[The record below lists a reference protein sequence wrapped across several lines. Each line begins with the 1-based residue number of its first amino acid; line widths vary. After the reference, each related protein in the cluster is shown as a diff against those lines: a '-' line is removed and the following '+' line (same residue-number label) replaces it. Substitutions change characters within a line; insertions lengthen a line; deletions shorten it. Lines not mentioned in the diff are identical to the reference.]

1 MTEHIL
7 TIRNSEIIRKVE
19 ERTFKFGKAR
29 DNGNADKLINN
40 VKLTDMPYD
49 RSMVRDWISNAIG
62 NIKSALP
69 KYSRRIETE
78 YETGH
83 ANDDDYLVSKLHFC
97 LSSSWP
103 ECNGDPFDSDCQ
115 EYIVNSVIAEFIGLS
130 LPREADYFAQKAM
143 VALKNAERKLYFKIG
158 CHETCGD

>member
-1 MTEHIL
+1 MSYT
-7 TIRNSEIIRKVE
+7 
-19 ERTFKFGKAR
+19 
-29 DNGNADKLINN
+29 DKLINN

-62 NIKSALP
+62 NIKSAFP

-115 EYIVNSVIAEFIGLS
+115 EYIVNSVIVEFIGLS
-130 LPREADYFAQKAM
+130 LPRDADYFAQKAM

-158 CHETCGD
+158 

>member
-29 DNGNADKLINN
+29 DNGTADKLINN
-40 VKLTDMPYD
+40 VKLTDMPYE
-49 RSMVRDWISNAIG
+49 RSMVNMWIKNAIG
-62 NIKSALP
+62 NIKAAFP

-78 YETGH
+78 YEILH
-83 ANDDDYLVSKLHFC
+83 NNDEDWLVSHLHFC

-103 ECNGDPFDSDCQ
+103 ECNGDPFDSDCT

-130 LPREADYFAQKAM
+130 LPKEADYFAKKAM
-143 VALKNAERKLYFKIG
+143 TALKNAERKLYFKIA
-158 CHETCGD
+158 

>member
-62 NIKSALP
+62 NIKSAFP

-83 ANDDDYLVSKLHFC
+83 NNDGDYLVSKLHFC

-158 CHETCGD
+158 

>member
-62 NIKSALP
+62 NIKSAFP

-83 ANDDDYLVSKLHFC
+83 ANDDDHLVSKLHFC

-130 LPREADYFAQKAM
+130 LPKEADYFAQKAM

-158 CHETCGD
+158 

>member
-7 TIRNSEIIRKVE
+7 TIRNSEIISKVE

-62 NIKSALP
+62 NIKSAFP

-83 ANDDDYLVSKLHFC
+83 ANDGDYLVSKLHFC

-158 CHETCGD
+158 

>member
-7 TIRNSEIIRKVE
+7 TIGNSDIIRKVE

-49 RSMVRDWISNAIG
+49 RSMVHDWISNAIG
-62 NIKSALP
+62 NIKSAFP
-69 KYSRRIETE
+69 KYSRRIETS
-78 YETGH
+78 YEALH
-83 ANDDDYLVSKLHFC
+83 ENDNDYLVSSLHFC

-103 ECNGDPFDSDCQ
+103 ECNGDPFDSDCM

-130 LPREADYFAQKAM
+130 LPKEAEYFARKAM

-158 CHETCGD
+158 